1 MNIGTNLANI
11 RKKRNLTQEELA
23 SLINVSPKT
32 ISSYE
37 TNRSLPNIE
46 ILITLSSVLDTNIE
60 TILNLNKEN
69 KEEIKRIYTKKTLKN
84 DILKTLFISLIFI
97 IPLIFFTYSGYTS
110 ISAFAAGIIS
120 GTNSLDEIAKTTYN
134 LFLSFTYEYL
144 IYTIFMLIN
153 YLLYKKKHLKT
164 LFIINTIFLIIILI
178 DLLSIFNNFY
188 EYDILIF
195 LISPIFGL
203 ILAYKLF
210 KEKN

>member
-60 TILNLNKEN
+60 TILNLNKDN

-134 LFLSFTYEYL
+134 YF
-144 IYTIFMLIN
+144 
-153 YLLYKKKHLKT
+153 
-164 LFIINTIFLIIILI
+164 
-178 DLLSIFNNFY
+178 
-188 EYDILIF
+188 
-195 LISPIFGL
+195 
-203 ILAYKLF
+203 
-210 KEKN
+210 